1 MPRAT
6 ENLTKDSSDDAVKA
20 AISSCISTQVKEG
33 MPQEQAI
40 AMCHSEA
47 RSKTGKALKKKSTTI
62 GG

>member
-6 ENLTKDSSDDAVKA
+6 ENLTKDSSDDAVKK
-20 AISSCISTQVKEG
+20 AISSCISTQMGEG

-40 AMCHSEA
+40 AMCHEEA
-47 RSKTGKALKKKSTTI
+47 RGKTGKPLKKKSTTI